1 MKENKYKKMNA
12 DALGKLYRFLQ
23 MKDENRKFKKS
34 ISKNQITLDD
44 AIRRAE
50 KQQRTGV
57 KKHGK

>member
-1 MKENKYKKMNA
+1 MNA

-50 KQQRTGV
+50 KQKRTGA